1 MGSGGSRHLQIVQ
14 PQVNVTPFSS
24 HPEYPTQSKMLQE
37 QWLSHDREDESSEE
51 ISSQEDVEW
60 GVLQK
65 MLQEQRLSHDR
76 EDETSEESSSQQNV
90 EWDVSHTG
98 TLRKYQMNYPEQ
110 AEDFQKMFDNIK
122 VLKNTMNNSSTRS
135 DRYSKDVTKAI
146 RNLLAIHRDIVTST
160 GTVASEKMRV
170 VDLMVE
176 IEAADCCKGSLKII
190 SKISTR

>member
-1 MGSGGSRHLQIVQ
+1 
-14 PQVNVTPFSS
+14 VTPFFS
-24 HPEYPTQSKMLQE
+24 HPEYPTQPKMLQE
-37 QWLSHDREDESSEE
+37 QWLSHGRENE
-51 ISSQEDVEW
+51 
-60 GVLQK
+60 
-65 MLQEQRLSHDR
+65 R
-76 EDETSEESSSQQNV
+76 SEESSSQEDVQWN
-90 EWDVSHTG
+90 VSHTG
-98 TLRKYQMNYPEQ
+98 TLRKYKMNYPEQ
-110 AEDFQKMFDNIK
+110 AEDFQKMFENIQ
-122 VLKNTMNNSSTRS
+122 VLQNTMNNSSTRS